1 MPENK
6 VVFGLKNAHYSV
18 ITEEVDG
25 AYTYGVPVA
34 LKGAVEISLE
44 PKGEQSDFYADDTL
58 FYTTVSNQG
67 YETTLTIANI
77 SRDFRTDVLGET
89 MEETDLV
96 LTENANAKPKKIA
109 FMFEFDGDQK
119 AVRHVLYNCTVAR
132 PSLSSATKT
141 ETAEPQTQ
149 ELTLVAAPRPADGIV
164 KRSTTSD
171 TPDTVYA
178 AWYDAVYAPAAPTV

>member
-6 VVFGLKNAHYSV
+6 VIFGLKNAHYSV
-18 ITEEVDG
+18 ISEDVEGVE
-25 AYTYGVPVA
+25 TYGVPIA
-34 LKGAVEISLE
+34 LKGAVEITLE

-58 FYTTVSNQG
+58 FHTTTSNQG

-77 SRDFRTDVLGET
+77 SRAFRVDVLGET
-89 MEETDLV
+89 LIATDNV
-96 LTENANAKPKKIA
+96 LTENANAQPNKIA

-132 PSLSSATKT
+132 PSLTSATKT
-141 ETAEPQTQ
+141 ETAEPSTQ
-149 ELTLVAAPRPADGIV
+149 ELTLVAAPRSIDGIV

-171 TPDTVYA
+171 TPDAVYN
-178 AWYDAVYAPAAPTV
+178 AWYTAVYTPVVV